1 MIPGRLLGGGNLG
14 RELPSLR
21 RAGARLTALLLLLGE
36 LQGVLGGDMGA
47 QAGSVKE
54 LPAVFALLF
63 AKAAFLPVGVL
74 PA

>member
-21 RAGARLTALLLLLGE
+21 RAGARLTALLLLGE

-54 LPAVFALLF
+54 LPAVFRMF
-63 AKAAFLPVGVL
+63 VYT
-74 PA
+74 

>member
-21 RAGARLTALLLLLGE
+21 RAGARLTALLLLGE

-54 LPAVFALLF
+54 LPAVFALMF

>member
-21 RAGARLTALLLLLGE
+21 RAGARLTALLLLGE

-54 LPAVFALLF
+54 LPAVFAFRF

>member
-21 RAGARLTALLLLLGE
+21 RAGARLTALLLGE

-54 LPAVFALLF
+54 LPAVFAFLF

>member
-21 RAGARLTALLLLLGE
+21 RAGARLTALLLLGE

-47 QAGSVKE
+47 QSGSVKYI
-54 LPAVFALLF
+54 PAVFSFLF

>member
-21 RAGARLTALLLLLGE
+21 RAGARLTALLLLGE

>member
-14 RELPSLR
+14 RELPFLR
-21 RAGARLTALLLLLGE
+21 RAGARLTALLLLGE

-54 LPAVFALLF
+54 LPAVFAFLF